1 MPQTQGAILALI
13 YGRRADAAVQLYLEA
28 PVVVGVCCQLTLN
41 AASSTLVEEAALARR
56 RYYFLTIAE
65 HRPLGLEIPYR
76 AKYQKI
82 WY

>member
-41 AASSTLVEEAALARR
+41 AAFLHLEEAALARR